1 MSMKSVGII
10 RKLDELGRIVLPI
23 ELRKSL
29 DIKEKDPIEIS
40 TNDDCIILKKKEN
53 TCVFCSSSNNLEE
66 FNSKYICK
74 DCIQKI
80 KNDIK

>member
-1 MSMKSVGII
+1 MKNIGII

-29 DIKEKDPIEIS
+29 DIKEKDSMEIS
-40 TNDDCIILKKKEN
+40 TSNGCIILKKKEN
-53 TCVFCSSSNNLEE
+53 TCALCGSKENLQE

-74 DCIQKI
+74 DC
-80 KNDIK
+80 KNKLLISA